1 MFIFMLALAAQA
13 PTALTDVH
21 QRDIACVVEIAV
33 LVNAQKRGASDGP
46 SVEADGK
53 RWAGI
58 VGDRIM
64 FETGQPREL
73 VAVALNEAAT
83 ARAGRPTNQ
92 TAVSAC
98 IRQMTNELATGD
110 AAIRPLPQPVKAQ

>member
-1 MFIFMLALAAQA
+1 MLIFALALAT
-13 PTALTDVH
+13 PTALTDAH

-33 LVNAQKRGASDGP
+33 LANAQKRGIAAGSDVQAKGR
-46 SVEADGK
+46 

-73 VAVALNEAAT
+73 VAVAMTEVAQ
-83 ARAGRPTNQ
+83 ARASR
-92 TAVSAC
+92 AADDARVAAC
-98 IRQMTNELATGD
+98 AKQMTEELAIAD
-110 AAIRPLPQPVKAQ
+110 AADMPLPKPVKQ

>member
-1 MFIFMLALAAQA
+1 MFTFMLALAAQA

-33 LVNAQKRGASDGP
+33 LVNAQKMDDSDG
-46 SVEADGK
+46 SIVEADGR

-83 ARAGRPTNQ
+83 ARAVRPSDKTMV
-92 TAVSAC
+92 ARC
-98 IRQMTNELATGD
+98 IRQMTNELAMADVAT
-110 AAIRPLPQPVKAQ
+110 RPLPQPVKAQ